1 MAVPVND
8 TGNPTRSDTFPLIDG
23 GQLAPRSFGSGAGDV
38 FVNQRWNFNANGVY
52 QVGWDID
59 VAANLFGK
67 QGTPYP
73 YFRNASLGREGNV
86 RVLLNEQ
93 LDTLRFETL
102 WNLDLRASK
111 NVRFGSRGNVQL
123 IADLFNVLNSNT
135 EITRERNAAAT
146 TFRVL
151 GSNLSPRI
159 VRFGARIGF

>member
-1 MAVPVND
+1 M
-8 TGNPTRSDTFPLIDG
+8 
-23 GQLAPRSFGSGAGDV
+23 
-38 FVNQRWNFNANGVY
+38 
-52 QVGWDID
+52 
-59 VAANLFGK
+59 
-67 QGTPYP
+67 
-73 YFRNASLGREGNV
+73 

-93 LDTLRFETL
+93 LDSLRFETL

-111 NVRFGSRGNVQL
+111 NVRFGSRGNLQL

-159 VRFGARIGF
+159 ARFGARFGF